1 MSMTELRFKRAIDLK
16 RSLTPLTSLAQT
28 ATIIYSADTVS
39 LLVTIPDGHVIAA
52 LRILSTEFDHFLCRE
67 GAATGFDIDRLYRYL
82 HFFSNDN
89 LSVTIGAVD
98 DDDGKFQ
105 VVMQNTGIAVPY
117 IFFNMKLIQPN
128 DDHINFENQERKYD
142 VKVGIPTANFKEMIA
157 SLAQKLTGTIV
168 VTITGREVTFGVIC
182 VYCVLLQDI
191 LDCVIEGGDTYKS
204 PIHLHLRL
212 DDLISI
218 GEGIVI
224 SEMVWIYGS
233 RSAPPMLNCL
243 VPPIGELMYY
253 FV

>member
-1 MSMTELRFKRAIDLK
+1 MSMTELRFKKAIDLK

-28 ATIIYSADTVS
+28 ATVIYSADAVS

-52 LRILSTEFDHFLCRE
+52 LRILSTEFDHFCCRDS
-67 GAATGFDIDRLYRYL
+67 AATGFDIGWLYRCL

-98 DDDGKFQ
+98 DDGGKFQ

-117 IFFNMKLIQPN
+117 IFFNMRLIQPN
-128 DDHINFENQERKYD
+128 DEHITFENQERKYD
-142 VKVGIPTANFKEMIA
+142 VKVGIPTANFREMIA
-157 SLAQKLTGTIV
+157 RLAQRLTGTIV
-168 VTITGREVTFGVIC
+168 VTITSSEVTFGVIC

-191 LDCVIEGGDTYKS
+191 FDCVIEGDTYKS
-204 PIHLHLRL
+204 PMHLHIRL
-212 DDLISI
+212 NDLISI
-218 GEGIVI
+218 GEGIVL

-233 RSAPPMLNCL
+233 RSAPPMMNCL

>member
-16 RSLTPLTSLAQT
+16 RSLKPLTSLAQT
-28 ATIIYSADTVS
+28 ATVIYSADSVS

-52 LRILSTEFDHFLCRE
+52 LRILSTEFDHFRCRE

-82 HFFSNDN
+82 HFFSIDN
-89 LSVTIGAVD
+89 MYVTIGAVD
-98 DDDGKFQ
+98 DDGGKFQ

-117 IFFNMKLIQPN
+117 ILFNMRLIQPN

-142 VKVGIPTANFKEMIA
+142 VKVGIPAANFREMIA
-157 SLAQKLTGTIV
+157 SLAQRLSGTIV
-168 VTITGREVTFGVIC
+168 VTITSSEVRFGVIC

-191 LDCVIEGGDTYKS
+191 LDCVIEGDTCQS

-212 DDLISI
+212 DNLISI
-218 GEGIVI
+218 GEEIVL